1 METKGEG
8 PAIAREASHSFV
20 IPRESGTELRLF
32 AVLTGQERRRELGLA
47 PAFAALA
54 VTTGTT
60 IATLSAAFAARTA
73 MVTVTVI
80 ATGTTILTRLAR
92 RTRVGQLL
100 AGFLVDEAHR
110 QADLAALVDLEQL

>member
-73 MVTVTVI
+73 MVTVTVVATRTAVAPAAAVTVAAVAATIAAI
-80 ATGTTILTRLAR
+80 ATGTTIL
-92 RTRVGQLL
+92 
-100 AGFLVDEAHR
+100 
-110 QADLAALVDLEQL
+110 